1 MFDNLSDKFHDVF
14 RKLRGHSTLTESN
27 INEALQEIRR
37 ALLEADVNIDVV
49 RDFIEEIKS
58 ECIGEA
64 VLKSITPGQMVIKII
79 NDKLISLL
87 GDGVAELDV
96 AKKPSVVMLVGL
108 HGSGKTTTCAKLAMY
123 LKNQMKKSVLMVAA
137 DVYRPAAIDQLKIL
151 GEQIKVPV
159 YAERTSV
166 NLPAIVHNAV
176 EQAKTENIDTVLID
190 TAGRLQID
198 DFMIQELVRLQ
209 QVVYANEVL
218 LVADSALG
226 QEAVAVADTFNK
238 AISLTGFILTKLDG
252 DARAGAALS
261 IKKVTN
267 CPIKFIGNGEKLE
280 DFEVFNPERLASRI
294 LGMGDVVSLVERAA
308 QEVNEEEAKRL
319 HENLKKHRFDYNDF
333 LSQLRQLNR
342 LGGLEGV
349 LKFLPGGRQLSK
361 AMSAANTKE
370 FVYMEAMIQ
379 SMTPKERENPD
390 LIDFSRKKRIARGSG
405 VSQEKVSNMI
415 NQFNTMRKMLKN
427 NTLVNRMLSS
437 GTMPDF
443 DSMPNPTLAM
453 MNTPGQISKK
463 EQEKRKRLN
472 KLKKKAQQKQRR
484 KK

>member
-1 MFDNLSDKFHDVF
+1 M
-14 RKLRGHSTLTESN
+14 TESN

-49 RDFIEEIKS
+49 RDFIEEVRG
-58 ECIGEA
+58 ECVGEA
-64 VLKSITPGQMVIKII
+64 VLKSVTPGQMVIKII
-79 NDKLISLL
+79 NDKLTSLL
-87 GDGVAELDV
+87 GDGVAELDI

-226 QEAVAVADTFNK
+226 QEAVAVADKFNK
-238 AISLTGFILTKLDG
+238 AMAMLVLVRHFQSRKLLIVQSSLSVMVRSLTTSKSLILNDLH
-252 DARAGAALS
+252 
-261 IKKVTN
+261 
-267 CPIKFIGNGEKLE
+267 
-280 DFEVFNPERLASRI
+280 LASWVWEM
-294 LGMGDVVSLVERAA
+294 LCLW
-308 QEVNEEEAKRL
+308 
-319 HENLKKHRFDYNDF
+319 
-333 LSQLRQLNR
+333 LR
-342 LGGLEGV
+342 E
-349 LKFLPGGRQLSK
+349 P
-361 AMSAANTKE
+361 
-370 FVYMEAMIQ
+370 
-379 SMTPKERENPD
+379 
-390 LIDFSRKKRIARGSG
+390 
-405 VSQEKVSNMI
+405 
-415 NQFNTMRKMLKN
+415 
-427 NTLVNRMLSS
+427 
-437 GTMPDF
+437 
-443 DSMPNPTLAM
+443 
-453 MNTPGQISKK
+453 
-463 EQEKRKRLN
+463 RKR
-472 KLKKKAQQKQRR
+472 
-484 KK
+484 

>member
-49 RDFIEEIKS
+49 REFIEEVRT

-64 VLKSITPGQMVIKII
+64 VLKSVTPGQMVIKII
-79 NDKLISLL
+79 NDKLTSLL
-87 GDGVAELDV
+87 GDGVAELDI

-267 CPIKFIGNGEKLE
+267 CPIKFIGNGEKLD

-308 QEVNEEEAKRL
+308 QEVNEEEARRL

-405 VSQEKVSNMI
+405 VSQEKVSGMI

-427 NTLVNRMLSS
+427 NTMVNRMLAT
-437 GTMPDF
+437 GAMPDF
-443 DSMPNPTLAM
+443 DNMPNPTLAM
-453 MNTPGQISKK
+453 MNTPGQLSRK

>member
-294 LGMGDVVSLVERAA
+294 LGMGDVISLVERAA

>member
-49 RDFIEEIKS
+49 RDFIEEVRG
-58 ECIGEA
+58 ECVGEA
-64 VLKSITPGQMVIKII
+64 VLKSVTPGQMVIKII
-79 NDKLISLL
+79 NDKLTSLL
-87 GDGVAELDV
+87 GDGVAELDI

-267 CPIKFIGNGEKLE
+267 CPIKFIGNGEKLD

-294 LGMGDVVSLVERAA
+294 LGMGDIVSLVERAA
-308 QEVNEEEAKRL
+308 QEVNEDEARRL

-379 SMTPKERENPD
+379 
-390 LIDFSRKKRIARGSG
+390 L
-405 VSQEKVSNMI
+405 
-415 NQFNTMRKMLKN
+415 
-427 NTLVNRMLSS
+427 
-437 GTMPDF
+437 
-443 DSMPNPTLAM
+443 
-453 MNTPGQISKK
+453 
-463 EQEKRKRLN
+463 EQ
-472 KLKKKAQQKQRR
+472 
-484 KK
+484 